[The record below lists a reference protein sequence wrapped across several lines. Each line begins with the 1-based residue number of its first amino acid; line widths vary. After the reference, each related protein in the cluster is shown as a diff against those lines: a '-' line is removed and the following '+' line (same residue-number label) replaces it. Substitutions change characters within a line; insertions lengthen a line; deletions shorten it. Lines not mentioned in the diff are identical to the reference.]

1 MQWQVGTSW
10 QELPACLKPEVFFLL
25 LFFFFS
31 ILLVHANIVFL
42 IIFSGTRML
51 RVVVKKKKSFI
62 GLCLHTF
69 IPFNLAQKK
78 SIIHNIYNSKHIYL
92 VHLKYVHIFLNFTIE

>member
-51 RVVVKKKKSFI
+51 RVVVKKKKKSFI

-78 SIIHNIYNSKHIYL
+78 SIIHNIYNSN
-92 VHLKYVHIFLNFTIE
+92 IFT